1 MVAAAAIVVAVATA
15 ACCSCRPRLPH
26 LCAGAGGLVVQKK
39 IRGNSGDFQK
49 VRNAKIADNIT
60 KRMFFCADTQESMS
74 KLRTKPRDSRLISM
88 AVQLTLADKASS
100 EGTCLGRRSRK
111 CTLTEV

>member
-26 LCAGAGGLVVQKK
+26 LCAGGGGLVVQKK

-49 VRNAKIADNIT
+49 VRNAKIADNTT
-60 KRMFFCADTQESMS
+60 KHMFFCSDTQESMS
-74 KLRTKPRDSRLISM
+74 KLRTKPRD
-88 AVQLTLADKASS
+88 
-100 EGTCLGRRSRK
+100 
-111 CTLTEV
+111 